1 MSKERKAKWQR
12 WREGERMKKKSE
24 EKSREGKEWSEDKAG
39 IREGDEGWRRRQEE
53 RRSRFMVEGE
63 VEETTDRKAVSFSS
77 SLLLYT
83 STYHTFISLMDSFK

>member
-1 MSKERKAKWQR
+1 
-12 WREGERMKKKSE
+12 MKKKSE

-63 VEETTDRKAVSFSS
+63 TTDRKAVSFSS

>member
-39 IREGDEGWRRRQEE
+39 IREGDEGWKR
-53 RRSRFMVEGE
+53 
-63 VEETTDRKAVSFSS
+63 
-77 SLLLYT
+77 
-83 STYHTFISLMDSFK
+83 